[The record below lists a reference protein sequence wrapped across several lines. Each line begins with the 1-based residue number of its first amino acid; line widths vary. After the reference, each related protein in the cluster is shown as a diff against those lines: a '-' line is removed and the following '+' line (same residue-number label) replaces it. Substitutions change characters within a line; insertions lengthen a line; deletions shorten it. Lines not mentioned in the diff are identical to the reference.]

1 MKRITLVSIS
11 ALLLLACN
19 QTLDT
24 KSKDKNEK
32 EAALKEVR
40 SFLKSYNEEY
50 QTLYYASAE
59 AQWKL
64 NTKIVE
70 GDTVTNK
77 QSEAAEAALAAFM
90 GSEANIKNCKNYLAL
105 KDDLSPIEVKQ
116 LQTILY
122 NAGNNPA
129 IAGKIVQQRI
139 AAETKQTEL
148 LFGYESTIDGKPVSG
163 NDINAIL
170 KNSTDLEARLKAW
183 EASKEV
189 GKTLKDGLSNLQR
202 LRNESVQALGY
213 EDYFDYQVSAYGMT
227 KTELMQTSQDMIK
240 EMWPLYRELHTW
252 ARYTLA
258 EKYKQE
264 VPELIPAH
272 WLSNKWGQE
281 WSGLINVEGIDLD
294 SKLEEKG
301 PEWIV
306 KEGEA
311 FYKSLGF
318 EALPESFYTKSSLYP
333 APIDADYKKNSHA
346 SAWHLNLDQD
356 VRSLMSVVP
365 NTEWW
370 GTTLHELGH
379 IYYFLSY
386 SNENVPLVLR
396 EGANRAY
403 HEAMGSLIGLAAMQK
418 PFLVDRGLLNGDVQ
432 SDKTQ
437 LLLSEALD
445 FVVLIPWGAG
455 VMTEFEHDL
464 YAKQLSKDEFNKR
477 WWELKKKYQG
487 IAPPTERG
495 EEYCDAASKTHINN
509 DAAQYYD
516 YAMSNI
522 LLFQFHDHIA
532 NKILKQD
539 PHATNY
545 YGNKEIGKFLESLM
559 VGGATVDWREDLKE
573 KLGEGMSAKAMANY
587 FAPLMTYLKEV
598 NKDRIHSLPENI

>member
-1 MKRITLVSIS
+1 MKKYLALICIPLIIS
-11 ALLLLACN
+11 CESAEKKTTTN
-19 QTLDT
+19 
-24 KSKDKNEK
+24 NEDQ
-32 EAALKEVR
+32 LKELNA
-40 SFLKSYNEEY
+40 FLDAYNSEL
-50 QTLYYASAE
+50 QGLYYESAK

-64 NTKIVE
+64 NTRLEE

-77 QSEAAEAALAAFM
+77 LATEAEEALAAFM
-90 GSEANIKNCKNYLAL
+90 GSEENISKGKSFLEM
-105 KDDLSPIEVKQ
+105 KDELDPLQIKQ
-116 LQTILY
+116 LEAILY

-129 IAGKIVQQRI
+129 TVSEIVKERI
-139 AAETKQTEL
+139 AAETEQVEL
-148 LFGYESTIDGKPVSG
+148 LFGFEMKIDDEVVDG

-170 KNSTDLEARLKAW
+170 KDSKDLDERLKAW

-189 GKTLKDGLSNLQR
+189 GVTLKDGLYNLQR

-213 EDYFDYQVSAYGMT
+213 ADYFDYQVSDYGMT
-227 KTELMQTSQDMIK
+227 KEELMQTCKDMIQV
-240 EMWPLYRELHTW
+240 MWPLYRELHTW
-252 ARYTLA
+252 ARYELA
-258 EKYKQE
+258 NKFDQE
-264 VPELIPAH
+264 VPDYIPAH
-272 WLSNKWGQE
+272 WLTNKWGQE
-281 WSGLINVEGIDLD
+281 WGAMINVEGVDLD
-294 SKLEEKG
+294 SKLEAKG
-301 PEWIV
+301 AEWII
-306 KEGEA
+306 KEGEN

-318 EALPESFYTKSSLYP
+318 EALPESFYTESSLYP
-333 APIDADYKKNSHA
+333 APKDANYKKNSHA

-386 SNENVPLVLR
+386 SNSEVPLVLR
-396 EGANRAY
+396 GGANRAY
-403 HEAMGSLIGLAAMQK
+403 HEAMGSLIGLAALQK
-418 PFLVDRGLLNGDVQ
+418 PFLVDRGLMDPEIELDEMN
-432 SDKTQ
+432 

-464 YAKQLSKDEFNKR
+464 YAKNLPKDQFNQR

-487 IAPPTERG
+487 IVPPTERG

-522 LLFQFHDHIA
+522 LLFQFHNHIA
-532 NKILKQD
+532 KNILKQD

-545 YGNKEIGKFLESLM
+545 FGSKETGEFIKSLM
-559 VGGATVDWREDLKE
+559 VKGATVDWRKDLEE
-573 KLGEGMSAKAMANY
+573 KLGEGMNANGMAEY
-587 FAPLMTYLKEV
+587 FAPLLGHLKTLNEG
-598 NKDRIHSLPENI
+598 RSHSLPESL

>member
-1 MKRITLVSIS
+1 MKKLIVSCFLLS
-11 ALLLLACN
+11 ALFAC
-19 QTLDT
+19 T
-24 KSKDKNEK
+24 SKENKK
-32 EAALKEVR
+32 TQKTEV
-40 SFLKSYNEEY
+40 SNEEVKVFLEEYNTMY
-50 QTLYYASAE
+50 QKLAYISAE
-59 AQWKL
+59 AQWTL
-64 NTKIVE
+64 NTRIVE

-77 QSEAAEAALAAFM
+77 KSEKAEAELAAFM
-90 GSEANIKNCKNYLAL
+90 GSEENIKKVKSFLENKET
-105 KDDLSPIEVKQ
+105 LSHLEKKQ
-116 LQTILY
+116 LEAILY

-129 IAGKIVQQRI
+129 IAGEIVQNRI

-148 LFGYESTIDGKPVSG
+148 LFGFESSIDGKPVSG
-163 NDINAIL
+163 NEINAIL
-170 KNSTDLEARLKAW
+170 KNSTDLTERLKAW

-189 GKTLKDGLSNLQR
+189 GKTLKGGLENLQS
-202 LRNESVQALGY
+202 LRNKSVQALGY

-227 KTELMQTSQDMIK
+227 KSELMATCKNMIS

-252 ARYTLA
+252 ARYNLA
-258 EKYKQE
+258 KKYNQE
-264 VPELIPAH
+264 VPDLIPAH
-272 WLSNKWGQE
+272 WLTNKWGQE
-281 WSGLINVEGIDLD
+281 WGAMVKVEGVDLD

-301 PEWIV
+301 AKWIV
-306 KEGEA
+306 TEGEK
-311 FYKSLGF
+311 FYQSLGF
-318 EALPESFYTKSSLYP
+318 RALPESFYTKSSLYP
-333 APIDADYKKNSHA
+333 APADANYKKNSHA

-379 IYYFLSY
+379 IYYYLSY
-386 SNENVPLVLR
+386 SNNNVPLVLR

-403 HEAMGSLIGLAAMQK
+403 HEAMGSLIGLAALQK
-418 PFLVDRGLLNGDVQ
+418 PFLVDRGLLDADVEL
-432 SDKTQ
+432 DETQ

-464 YAKQLSKDEFNKR
+464 YAKNLPQDKFNKR

-487 IAPPTERG
+487 IAPPFERG

-532 NKILKQD
+532 NNILKQD

-545 YGNKEIGKFLESLM
+545 FGNKEVGKFLKSLM
-559 VGGATVDWREDLKE
+559 IGGATVDWREDLKN
-573 KLGEGMSAKAMANY
+573 KLGEEMSAKAMANY
-587 FAPLMTYLKEV
+587 FAPLMDYLQIE
-598 NKDRIHSLPENI
+598 NEGREHTLPESI